1 MICLMIV
8 LQLKV
13 TEEILSEY
21 QLQIIEYNNAPLDKK
36 KKAITNLD
44 NKKNTNSTIK
54 VLFEFRVIIKT
65 SFENVRIQN
74 AIFGK

>member
-44 NKKNTNSTIK
+44 NKKK
-54 VLFEFRVIIKT
+54 YKLHY
-65 SFENVRIQN
+65 
-74 AIFGK
+74 

>member
-44 NKKNTNSTIK
+44 NKKNTDSTIK

-65 SFENVRIQN
+65 SF
-74 AIFGK
+74 

>member
-1 MICLMIV
+1 MICLMIL

-65 SFENVRIQN
+65 SF
-74 AIFGK
+74 

>member
-44 NKKNTNSTIK
+44 NKKK
-54 VLFEFRVIIKT
+54 
-65 SFENVRIQN
+65 IQTPLSKFYLN
-74 AIFGK
+74 LGL

>member
-65 SFENVRIQN
+65 SF
-74 AIFGK
+74 